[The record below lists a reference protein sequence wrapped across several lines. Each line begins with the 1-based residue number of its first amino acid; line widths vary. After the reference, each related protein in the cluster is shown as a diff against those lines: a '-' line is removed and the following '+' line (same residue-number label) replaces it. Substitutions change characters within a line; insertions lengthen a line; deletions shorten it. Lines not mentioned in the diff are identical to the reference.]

1 MGIGM
6 TYLIGEMALLLVAA
20 GVIGFIVG
28 WGFRHMSS
36 NNPSGREEELA
47 IQVRRLES
55 DRDELEGR
63 LRSAQE
69 MVRLTGADQ
78 QQTFA
83 ESVPLSNPPAARVA
97 NEQHNVSA
105 LPGVGISEGL
115 RSAAGGENGEYRV
128 SDLIGMDD
136 HALQQLREIGIRTTH
151 ELLRETDSDTKLR
164 LMATAIE
171 KDVSQVRRWR
181 SQSDLMRVPGINNN
195 YAQLLIGVG
204 VMSVDTL
211 NEIKP
216 ADLQTKLAALNAEQ
230 SLVSDVPSVAN
241 VEGWVE
247 YANPLSQL
255 DLDG

>member
-6 TYLIGEMALLLVAA
+6 TYLIGEMALLLAAA

-36 NNPSGREEELA
+36 NNPSSREEELA
-47 IQVRRLES
+47 IQVRRLEA
-55 DRDELEGR
+55 DRDELESR

-69 MVRLTGADQ
+69 MVHLTGADQ

-83 ESVPLSNPPAARVA
+83 GSVPLNNQPANQTV
-97 NEQHNVSA
+97 NGQQNSSA

-115 RSAAGGENGEYRV
+115 RSAGGENGEYPV

-136 HALQQLREIGIRTTH
+136 YALQQLREIGIRTTH

-181 SQSDLMRVPGINNN
+181 SQSDLMRVPGINKN
-195 YAQLLIGVG
+195 YAQLLIVVG

-230 SLVSDVPSVAN
+230 SLVSDVPSIAS